1 MLFLDEPTS
10 AVDPEN
16 RRAFWEKLFDLCE
29 ANTTILV
36 STHYMDEAERCH
48 QLAILERGKL
58 KTAGRPESLMEN
70 MGVTPI
76 EIECPNLR
84 TLKAQLLANP
94 DIKSAAQLGLRLRVL
109 IDKSIANPEQWLE
122 QFMPANSNAI
132 LKTVRPNLEDVFVMA
147 TGSEQS

>member
-1 MLFLDEPTS
+1 
-10 AVDPEN
+10 
-16 RRAFWEKLFDLCE
+16 
-29 ANTTILV
+29 
-36 STHYMDEAERCH
+36 MDEEERCH
-48 QLAILERGKL
+48 QVGILEHGKL
-58 KTAGRPESLMEN
+58 KTDGRPESLMEN
-70 MGVTPI
+70 MGGTPI

-84 TLKAQLLANP
+84 TLKAQLVSNP